1 MKGFLEYSPG
11 STVLHMVNPLT
22 KLILAFF
29 LCVACFVS
37 SNHYLILAIIGL
49 DIALGIVGGVPK
61 KVLAMLKTMIKL
73 GLLLFLVQL
82 LITRSGH
89 VLLELPFGLDITDRG
104 LSFSLLLVLRLI
116 GATIPLTLMLSLT
129 KMSDLS
135 NVFVE
140 KLKIPY
146 QYAFAFTTALRFIP
160 IFTGEMHDIIEA
172 QTARGVEFDTRNP
185 FKKVMLV
192 LPLCMPLLISS
203 VKRIDGAAISAELR
217 GFTIRGKNKGYKTF
231 AFTGSD
237 FGMLALA
244 FLVLAYSFL
253 LG

>member
-11 STVLHMVNPLT
+11 STVLHTTNPLT

-37 SNHYLILAIIGL
+37 SNHYFILAVIGL
-49 DIALGIVGGVPK
+49 NIALGAVAGVPQ

-73 GLLLFLVQL
+73 GLILFIVQL

-89 VLLELPFGLDITDRG
+89 VFLELPFGLLITDRG

-116 GATIPLTLMLSLT
+116 GATIPLALMLSLT

-135 NVFVE
+135 NVFVDR
-140 KLKIPY
+140 LKIPY

-160 IFTGEMHDIIEA
+160 VFTGEMHDIMEA

-185 FKKVMLV
+185 FKKIMLV
-192 LPLCMPLLISS
+192 LPLCVPLLISS

-217 GFTIRGKNKGYKTF
+217 GFTIRGKKKGYKTF
-231 AFTGSD
+231 SFSGAD
-237 FGMLALA
+237 FGILALA
-244 FLVLAYSFL
+244 VLVLTYGIV